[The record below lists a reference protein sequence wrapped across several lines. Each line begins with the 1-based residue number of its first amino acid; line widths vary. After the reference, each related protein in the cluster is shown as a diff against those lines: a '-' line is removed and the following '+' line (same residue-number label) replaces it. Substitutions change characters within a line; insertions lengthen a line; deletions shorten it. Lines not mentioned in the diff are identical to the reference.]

1 VALLVGEF
9 GRGAGRA
16 AAARRVSAAG
26 LSTGMPEAH
35 GLAGDAELASD
46 PGLADAD
53 GEQLGRAEPAGLEP
67 FAFLL
72 CRRAASDGR
81 RAPILTHQQDHSNS
95 AITRQADTQG
105 PLGTEH
111 WSKPAIPSSLP
122 STKTSLTLR

>member
-16 AAARRVSAAG
+16 AAAQPIGAAG

-46 PGLADAD
+46 PGLVDAD

-81 RAPILTHQQDHSNS
+81 RAPILTHQQHHSNS

-105 PLGTEH
+105 PLGAEPGVASRRH
-111 WSKPAIPSSLP
+111 PQKEVAPGQ
-122 STKTSLTLR
+122 LRG